1 MTDPTPRIMLIHAL
15 RESQVPA
22 WRAFEAGWPQARIF
36 NLLDDSLSA
45 DVAVAGRLTDD
56 MIERFLT
63 LGRYAAGTGADAIQ
77 FTCSAFGPAIEA
89 VKRDLSIPVFSPSEA
104 AFEAALDKG
113 SRIGLMVTFPVSLKL
128 LGDELTAIAAQK
140 GRPLELHGILVDG
153 AIAALQSGNVAEH
166 DRLALEAAKSLPPLD
181 ALVLGQFSLAH
192 MAGPISQAAGLPVFT
207 TPDSAVAKLRGLL
220 DG

>member
-1 MTDPTPRIMLIHAL
+1 MTTPSPRIMLIHAL

-45 DVAVAGRLTDD
+45 DVAAAGKLTDE
-56 MIERFLT
+56 MVERFLT

-104 AFEAALDKG
+104 AFEAALEKG

-128 LGDELTAIAAQK
+128 LGDELTAIAAK
-140 GRPLELHGILVDG
+140 NGKPLELHGILVEG
-153 AIAALQSGNVAEH
+153 AIAALQSGNTAEH
-166 DRLALEAAKSLPPLD
+166 DRLALEAAKTLPALD

-192 MAGPISQAAGLPVFT
+192 MAQPISQATGLPVFT

-220 DG
+220 DA

>member
-45 DVAVAGRLTDD
+45 DVAAAGKLTDD

-104 AFEAALDKG
+104 AFEAALEKG

-128 LGDELTAIAAQK
+128 LGDEMTAIAAQK
-140 GRPLELHGILVDG
+140 GKPLDIHCILVEG
-153 AIAALQSGNVAEH
+153 AIAALQSGNTAEH
-166 DRLALEAAKSLPPLD
+166 DRLALEAAKKLPALD

-192 MAGPISQAAGLPVFT
+192 MAKPIAEATGLPVFT
-207 TPDSAVAKLRGLL
+207 TPDSAVTKLRGLF
-220 DG
+220 

>member
-45 DVAVAGRLTDD
+45 DVAAAGRLTDD

-77 FTCSAFGPAIEA
+77 FTCSAFGPAIE
-89 VKRDLSIPVFSPSEA
+89 RWLSRLPYLGAPRA
-104 AFEAALDKG
+104 K
-113 SRIGLMVTFPVSLKL
+113 MKL
-128 LGDELTAIAAQK
+128 ADEL
-140 GRPLELHGILVDG
+140 R
-153 AIAALQSGNVAEH
+153 LQQMRFSQSSPAPRFAE
-166 DRLALEAAKSLPPLD
+166 A
-181 ALVLGQFSLAH
+181 
-192 MAGPISQAAGLPVFT
+192 
-207 TPDSAVAKLRGLL
+207 TP
-220 DG
+220 

>member
-1 MTDPTPRIMLIHAL
+1 MSETTPRIMLIHAL
-15 RESQVPA
+15 RESQMPA

-45 DVAVAGRLTDD
+45 DVAAAGRLTED
-56 MIERFLT
+56 MIGRFLT
-63 LGRYAAGTGADAIQ
+63 LGRYAAGTGADALQ
-77 FTCSAFGPAIEA
+77 FTCSAFGPAIAA

-104 AFEAALDKG
+104 AFEAALEKG

-128 LGDELTAIAAQK
+128 LGEELAAIAEKKA
-140 GRPLELHGILVDG
+140 RPLDIHGILVDG

-166 DRLALEAAKSLPPLD
+166 DRLALEAAKKLPTLD

-192 MAGPISQAAGLPVFT
+192 MAGPIAGVTDLPVFT
-207 TPDSAVAKLRGLL
+207 TPDSAVTKLRALL
-220 DG
+220 QK